1 MKQLLPKVTER
12 LHPFKDA
19 ALRLQVPSFP
29 MPANEV
35 DQSDKITQAWFWPR
49 ISKFLRPK
57 DVLVAETGTS
67 SFAILDIPFP
77 EESVFLAQL
86 LWGSI
91 GWSVGST
98 LGAALAAQEVGLG
111 RTILFIGDGS
121 L

>member
-1 MKQLLPKVTER
+1 MKQLLPKVAER

-29 MPANEV
+29 IPAGEV
-35 DQSDKITQAWFWPR
+35 DEDNKITQAWLWPR
-49 ISKFLRPK
+49 VSEFFKPK

-77 EESVFLAQL
+77 EQTLFLAQI

-91 GWSVGST
+91 GWTVGST
-98 LGAALAAQEVGLG
+98 LGAALAAKEAELG